1 MLIQM
6 KKRCII
12 KYFEDGYTMRD
23 IGKLCGCSHSTVIRF
38 LQKNYP
44 KDKYNEI
51 NKNKLNI
58 KNNKYN
64 LWDNKICR
72 YVTQL
77 YGKKSFCYFY
87 KNEYVPIGYF
97 HEFISI
103 EIINDIVEENL

>member
-44 KDKYNEI
+44 NYKNTKKKKKY
-51 NKNKLNI
+51 KTR
-58 KNNKYN
+58 KYS
-64 LWDNKICR
+64 LWNAEICR
-72 YVTQL
+72 FFKRRYD
-77 YGKKSFCYFY
+77 KKSFGYFY
-87 KNEYVPIGYF
+87 NNRYVPIGLF
-97 HEFISI
+97 DDFVSV
-103 EIINDIVEENL
+103 EIINNFVEENL